1 MEVLFRDEDLEPW
14 PSDAKTDAKA
24 DAAEEK
30 TAKPA
35 KAAATPQPK
44 PKVSETKSVPENPV
58 LDFGFELE
66 APLWQ
71 SGPVSGVSPV
81 PAVGAGA
88 EVPSEA
94 STSSP
99 IPDWRTS
106 ARAACP
112 FRPTAADEAPE
123 PGRDD
128 FGEASE
134 AHPSKR
140 PAKSPVKGLVK
151 SPRTGATAKKSASR
165 TSETI
170 EEVREDGYVRVVDR
184 DTCKDP
190 ELLRER
196 CGRGRSRR
204 RTEDETEAVESD
216 DGTTRSSER
225 AKRSKS
231 AKRMLPRPSLMAR
244 AVAALARRDYSRREL
259 ERKLARTLEDDETP
273 EKLAAVLDEL
283 EKRGYLSDERFAKG
297 RARVQ
302 SASLGNARIRQDL
315 RRSGVSDEL
324 AREAVEEIE
333 LPEEVRALRVWK
345 KRFSELP
352 KDYKERERQIRYLA
366 YRGFGMGAIG
376 HVLRGRVEDPEDPE
390 GGFGDGF

>member
-14 PSDAKTDAKA
+14 PSDAKTDEKT
-24 DAAEEK
+24 DAAEGK
-30 TAKPA
+30 TAK
-35 KAAATPQPK
+35 AATTPQPK
-44 PKVSETKSVPENPV
+44 PKASGTEIVPANPV

-71 SGPVSGVSPV
+71 SGPISNVSPV
-81 PAVGAGA
+81 PAVGASA
-88 EVPSEA
+88 EVPAEA
-94 STSSP
+94 STS
-99 IPDWRTS
+99 IPDWRAS

-112 FRPTAADEAPE
+112 FRPMSADAAPE
-123 PGRDD
+123 VSRDD
-128 FGEASE
+128 FGEESGA
-134 AHPSKR
+134 R
-140 PAKSPVKGLVK
+140 LAKSPANNPAK
-151 SPRTGATAKKSASR
+151 RTRTDRTLKASVSR
-165 TSETI
+165 TSEAI

-190 ELLRER
+190 EFLREH

-204 RTEDETEAVESD
+204 RTEEETEAVETG

-231 AKRMLPRPSLMAR
+231 AKRMLPRPSLTAR

-324 AREAVEEIE
+324 AREVVEEIE

-376 HVLRGRVEDPEDPE
+376 QVLRGRVEDPEDPE
-390 GGFGDGF
+390 GSFGDGF

>member
-1 MEVLFRDEDLEPW
+1 MEILFRDEDLEPW
-14 PSDAKTDAKA
+14 PSDAKTDAADEKA
-24 DAAEEK
+24 VKVE
-30 TAKPA
+30 TASPR
-35 KAAATPQPK
+35 ATTSK
-44 PKVSETKSVPENPV
+44 PKASEPERVPENPV

-71 SGPVSGVSPV
+71 SGPISDVSPV
-81 PAVGAGA
+81 PAVGPSA
-88 EVPSEA
+88 ETSTDSTA
-94 STSSP
+94 STIS
-99 IPDWRTS
+99 DWRLG

-112 FRPTAADEAPE
+112 FRPIPTGVALE
-123 PGRDD
+123 GVGDD
-128 FGEASE
+128 FGEATGT
-134 AHPSKR
+134 H
-140 PAKSPVKGLVK
+140 PAKSPSKRMRASG
-151 SPRTGATAKKSASR
+151 TGKTSASR

-170 EEVREDGYVRVVDR
+170 EEIREDGYVRVVDR

-190 ELLRER
+190 ELLRAR

-204 RTEDETEAVESD
+204 RTEEPPEEIEAE
-216 DGTTRSSER
+216 DGMTRSSER

-231 AKRMLPRPSLMAR
+231 SKRMLPRPSLTAR

-259 ERKLARTLEDDETP
+259 ERKLIRSLEDDETP
-273 EKLAAVLDEL
+273 EGLEAVLDEL
-283 EKRGYLSDERFAKG
+283 EKCGYLSDERFAKG

-302 SASLGNARIRQDL
+302 SAQLGNARIRQNL

-324 AREAVEEIE
+324 VREAVEEIE

-376 HVLRGRVEDPEDPE
+376 LVLRGRVEDPEDPE
-390 GGFGDGF
+390 NDGF

>member
-14 PSDAKTDAKA
+14 PSDAKTDA
-24 DAAEEK
+24 AEGK
-30 TAKPA
+30 TAK
-35 KAAATPQPK
+35 AATTPQPK
-44 PKVSETKSVPENPV
+44 PKASGTESVPENPV

-88 EVPSEA
+88 EEQEE
-94 STSSP
+94 STTSP
-99 IPDWRTS
+99 ISDWRAS

-112 FRPTAADEAPE
+112 FRLMSADVAPE
-123 PGRDD
+123 VSRDD
-128 FGEASE
+128 FGEESGA
-134 AHPSKR
+134 R
-140 PAKSPVKGLVK
+140 LAKSPAKNPAK
-151 SPRTGATAKKSASR
+151 RTRTDGTLKASASR
-165 TSETI
+165 TSEAI

-204 RTEDETEAVESD
+204 RTEEETEAVESD
-216 DGTTRSSER
+216 DGTTRSSDR

-231 AKRMLPRPSLMAR
+231 AKRMLPRPSLTAR

-273 EKLAAVLDEL
+273 EKLASVLDEL

-302 SASLGNARIRQDL
+302 STSLGNARIRQDL

-324 AREAVEEIE
+324 ARKAVEEIE

-376 HVLRGRVEDPEDPE
+376 QVLRGRVEDPEDPE

>member
-14 PSDAKTDAKA
+14 PSDAKAEAKA
-24 DAAEEK
+24 DAAEVK
-30 TAKPA
+30 ASKAA

-44 PKVSETKSVPENPV
+44 PKTSETESVPENPV

-88 EVPSEA
+88 EEQEE
-94 STSSP
+94 STTST

-112 FRPTAADEAPE
+112 FRPMAADEASE
-123 PGRDD
+123 ADRDD
-128 FGEASE
+128 FGEE
-134 AHPSKR
+134 PETR
-140 PAKSPVKGLVK
+140 PAKSPAK
-151 SPRTGATAKKSASR
+151 SPAKRLRTGTTAKKSASR

-184 DTCKDP
+184 DTCKDL
-190 ELLRER
+190 ELLREH

-204 RTEDETEAVESD
+204 RTEEETEAVESD
-216 DGTTRSSER
+216 DGTTRSSDR

-231 AKRMLPRPSLMAR
+231 AKRMLPRPSLTAR

-259 ERKLARTLEDDETP
+259 ERKLARTLEDEETP
-273 EKLAAVLDEL
+273 EKLSAVLDEL

-376 HVLRGRVEDPEDPE
+376 QVLRGRVEDPEDPE